1 MTMMRGRAH
10 RLRKETPVGCPG
22 RRDKLLGTH
31 TLASLLAFLWI
42 GVAVAPLLLL
52 GLYAVAS
59 YFELKVAD
67 RILDA
72 TLRFLKLQRF
82 SGGLPNLAGGLVIAA
97 LGIWM
102 AMQAGPHLESQ

>member
-10 RLRKETPVGCPG
+10 RLRKETPVGCRG
-22 RRDKLLGTH
+22 RRDKLLATH
-31 TLASLLAFLWI
+31 TLASLLAFLLI

-72 TLRFLKLQRF
+72 TLRFLKLQWF